1 MRTPQESQDILEN
14 MEELINK
21 QKKEIAS
28 LKEQLKRE
36 QRCTDFYANK
46 KNVNQMCNGVGD
58 DYEEIDGIFH
68 GGKLAR
74 ATQARREK

>member
-1 MRTPQESQDILEN
+1 MIDQILQDKY
-14 MEELINK
+14 EELGQAHVK
-21 QKKEIAS
+21 AMEEIAS

>member
-1 MRTPQESQDILEN
+1 MRTPQNSQDIFQN
-14 MEELINK
+14 MEELISK
-21 QKKEIAS
+21 QREEIAS

-74 ATQARREK
+74 ATQARRKK